1 MVYSIHSPMPP
12 APHSAAY
19 PFPALLR
26 DLLTRIRPKRRTF
39 WVATCCTLIGH
50 IAGLYPPYALASL
63 VTFFTAYRSGQS
75 LQPVVTIFLIWIVVS
90 VVRYIGMQLG
100 VYWGY
105 QVAEKTA
112 LDAQQ
117 QTLKHLL
124 ILDLKWHER
133 ENAGNKIKRLD
144 KGRDGIDR
152 IIRMWFDTAIDSCV
166 NFVGMTVILASF
178 DPLVGLGTVFF
189 MLTYALLSIPLTR
202 RGGEASNAT
211 NQMEEDVAG
220 LSFEI
225 ISNVRSVKVLGM
237 GQGLLTIV
245 KGKFGEWFQKIRTRV
260 RLFRVRAAALNLWAQ
275 TFRVGISAFIVWG
288 IVQGRYEV
296 GFLILFYSYFG
307 YVWISLE
314 RLSDITLDFVVS
326 RYNLLRMKQILDVPA
341 GIDREDGKRAFP
353 ADWKQLTMDKVSFSY
368 GDNKNVLHDVSLNV
382 RRGERIGIVGISGAG
397 KSTLFKLFLKEHEHY
412 AGRILIDDVPLRD
425 ISRSS
430 FFGAAAVVL
439 QDTEVFNFTLRENI
453 IMANPDRAGDEDLLH
468 RALEVAHIT
477 DFLPRLPD
485 GLETVI
491 GEKGIKLSGGEK
503 QRVGIA
509 RAIFKDPQMLF
520 LDEATSHLDL
530 ESEEKI
536 RDSLHQFFQSVT
548 AVVIAHRLTTIREMN
563 RIIVIEDGRII
574 EEGSFEVLR
583 AKKGRFNELWEM
595 QRL

>member
-1 MVYSIHSPMPP
+1 
-12 APHSAAY
+12 
-19 PFPALLR
+19 
-26 DLLTRIRPKRRTF
+26 
-39 WVATCCTLIGH
+39 
-50 IAGLYPPYALASL
+50 
-63 VTFFTAYRSGQS
+63 
-75 LQPVVTIFLIWIVVS
+75 
-90 VVRYIGMQLG
+90 
-100 VYWGY
+100 
-105 QVAEKTA
+105 
-112 LDAQQ
+112 
-117 QTLKHLL
+117 
-124 ILDLKWHER
+124 
-133 ENAGNKIKRLD
+133 
-144 KGRDGIDR
+144 
-152 IIRMWFDTAIDSCV
+152 
-166 NFVGMTVILASF
+166 
-178 DPLVGLGTVFF
+178 
-189 MLTYALLSIPLTR
+189 
-202 RGGEASNAT
+202 
-211 NQMEEDVAG
+211 
-220 LSFEI
+220 
-225 ISNVRSVKVLGM
+225 
-237 GQGLLTIV
+237 
-245 KGKFGEWFQKIRTRV
+245 
-260 RLFRVRAAALNLWAQ
+260 VRAAALNLWAQ

-341 GIDREDGKRAFP
+341 GIDREDGKCAFP
-353 ADWKQLTMDKVSFSY
+353 QDWQRITMEGVSFSY
-368 GDNKNVLHDVSLNV
+368 GDKDVLHDVSLTV

-412 AGRILIDDVPLRD
+412 SGTISIDDVLLKD

-548 AVVIAHRLTTIREMN
+548 AVVIAHRLTTIREMD

-574 EEGSFEVLR
+574 EEGSFELLR

-595 QRL
+595 QKL

>member
-1 MVYSIHSPMPP
+1 M
-12 APHSAAY
+12 
-19 PFPALLR
+19 
-26 DLLTRIRPKRRTF
+26 
-39 WVATCCTLIGH
+39 
-50 IAGLYPPYALASL
+50 
-63 VTFFTAYRSGQS
+63 
-75 LQPVVTIFLIWIVVS
+75 
-90 VVRYIGMQLG
+90 
-100 VYWGY
+100 
-105 QVAEKTA
+105 EK
-112 LDAQQ
+112 
-117 QTLKHLL
+117 
-124 ILDLKWHER
+124 
-133 ENAGNKIKRLD
+133 G
-144 KGRDGIDR
+144 GDGIDKL
-152 IIRMWFDTAIDSCV
+152 IRMWFDTVIDSCV
-166 NFVGMTVILASF
+166 NFIGMTIILATF
-178 DPLVGLGTVFF
+178 DPLVALGTVFF

-341 GIDREDGKRAFP
+341 GIDREDGKCAFP
-353 ADWKQLTMDKVSFSY
+353 QDWQRITMEGVSFSY
-368 GDNKNVLHDVSLNV
+368 GDKDVLHDVSLTV

-412 AGRILIDDVPLRD
+412 SGTISIDDVLLKD

-548 AVVIAHRLTTIREMN
+548 AVVIAHRLTTIREMD

-574 EEGSFEVLR
+574 EEGSFELLR

-595 QRL
+595 QKL